1 MLNKIK
7 GALFGLAI
15 GDALGGTTEFLTK
28 EEKRN
33 NTEK

>member
-15 GDALGGTTEFLTK
+15 GDAFGGKTEFLTK
-28 EEKRN
+28 EEKN
-33 NTEK
+33 NMEK